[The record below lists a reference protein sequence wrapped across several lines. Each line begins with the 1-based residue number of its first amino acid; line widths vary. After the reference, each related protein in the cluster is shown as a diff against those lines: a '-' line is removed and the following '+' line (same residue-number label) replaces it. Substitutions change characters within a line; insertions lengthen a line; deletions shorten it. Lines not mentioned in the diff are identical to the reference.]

1 MDEEKVVYCS
11 QEQFEKLKALD
22 WLKTVISDAIHA
34 EREFIEEEIT
44 KYNQDR
50 KKAGKLNLGGIEIL
64 EQQECKLPQRAASA
78 FSVVSGLVGA
88 SYKAIAY
95 VGTQVVKGVNHIFL
109 AEQTLITSQPE
120 RHIVSV
126 VINEFD
132 DKYNVVGIERII

>member
-11 QEQFEKLKALD
+11 QENFEKLKALD